1 MIADL
6 PKYTNAVSP
15 ERRFVALENRFTSL
29 SECTTLSDP
38 FVDACMKHDKA
49 LRGRVKLLG
58 QLLGEVIS
66 SQAGDDVLRTV
77 ERLRKGFIQLRDR
90 PDPIRL
96 ERLKKVIGTLSP
108 DALRPVIRAFSI
120 YFQLAG
126 TAEESFKHR
135 QRRRIAARGGVLW
148 KGSFDACLRDLR
160 EMGVAPDELQDLLE
174 EIRYMP
180 VFTAHP
186 TESKRRSI
194 MLQMR
199 RIFESND
206 ALDAPP
212 IFVDHTEI
220 YTRNL
225 HTHIQTLW
233 KTDEVRPSRPD
244 VRHEI
249 RMGIHHF
256 KGALFDAIPVVYGR
270 LERAIHRAYDDH
282 PDFQGIDLPAM
293 LRFGSWIGGDRDGN
307 PNVTADT
314 TREAILTQH
323 LTILRAYIERV
334 ADLVGILTHS
344 QDFCSPSPAFLGS
357 LREDDAYRER
367 FDQEWPARFPEEPYR
382 RKLYV
387 MGLRLRQ
394 AERRGLAWL
403 DGRPWNPEIIGYR
416 GEDEF
421 LHDLVLIRDSMI
433 SHGDA
438 DAANAELL
446 DLIRLTRTF
455 GFYLARLDIR
465 QESTVHS
472 DAVADV
478 LARLGIEQNYA
489 SLDETRRLELLG
501 ELIEKP
507 PVIDDR
513 GALAAMTQEVL
524 RVLDVVGEMQ
534 QAISPRVIGR
544 YVISMA
550 HLASDVLH
558 VMFLASLT
566 GLCGQQG
573 KVFRCR
579 LGVSPLFET
588 IDDLARIE
596 PVISELLDH
605 AVYQR
610 LLRAHGSIQEVML
623 GYSDSAKDGG
633 IVASAWLL
641 YRAQQR
647 VITLGKQRGVRIRL
661 FHGRGGTI
669 GRGGGPTHDA
679 IRAQPAGTLLGQIK
693 FTEQGEVLSYKYSN
707 RETAIYELTMGLTG
721 VISASTGLIRDVEA
735 DDETYHASMRLL
747 AKKGEAAYRR
757 LTEQTPGFLD
767 YFYEAT
773 PVSEIGLL
781 NIGSRPSHRARGDR
795 SKSSVRAIAWVFG
808 WAQARQTLPAWYGL
822 GAALEGCCS
831 NKQRLKTLRRMY
843 RDWPFFRALLDNTQM
858 ALVKSRMD
866 IAGEYAEL
874 CSDEQIRETVFGLIE
889 EEYRRTEKWI
899 RKVARIDELLDEN
912 PLLKTSLRRR
922 DPYLD
927 PLNHIQLE
935 LLQRYRNP
943 EARDVDREASLDP
956 LLRSINAIA
965 GGMRNTG

>member
-1 MIADL
+1 M
-6 PKYTNAVSP
+6 
-15 ERRFVALENRFTSL
+15 
-29 SECTTLSDP
+29 SDP
-38 FVDACMKHDKA
+38 FVNACVKHDKA

-58 QLLGEVIS
+58 RLLGEVIS
-66 SQAGDDVLRTV
+66 SQSGTDVVRAV
-77 ERLRKGFIQLRDR
+77 ERLRKGFLQLRKD
-90 PDPIRL
+90 PDPVRL
-96 ERLKKVIGTLSP
+96 ARLKKFISKLSP

-120 YFQLAG
+120 YFQLVN
-126 TAEESFKHR
+126 TAEESFQHR
-135 QRRRIAARGGVLW
+135 QRRRIAADGGVLW
-148 KGSFDACLRDLR
+148 RGSFDACMRDLR
-160 EMGVAPDELQDLLE
+160 DMGVDPEELQDLFE

-199 RIFESND
+199 RIFESNE

-212 IFVDHTEI
+212 NAIEYKETH
-220 YTRNL
+220 TRNL
-225 HTHIQTLW
+225 RTHIQALW

-249 RMGIHHF
+249 RMGMHHF
-256 KGALFDAIPVVYGR
+256 REALFDAIPVVYRR
-270 LERAIHRAYDDH
+270 LEGAIRRAYRDH
-282 PDFQGIDLPAM
+282 PDFHGIDVPAM
-293 LRFGSWIGGDRDGN
+293 IRFGSWIGGDRDGN
-307 PNVTADT
+307 PNVTAAT

-323 LTILRAYIERV
+323 LTILQEYFQRV
-334 ADLVGILTHS
+334 EDLIGILTQS
-344 QDFCSPSPAFLGS
+344 QDFCTPSPAFTAS
-357 LREDDAYRER
+357 LRVDDDYRAQ

-382 RKLYV
+382 RKLYI
-387 MGLRLRQ
+387 MGLRLQQ
-394 AERRGLAWL
+394 AQLRGQAWM
-403 DGRPWNPEIIGYR
+403 DDIADENAPTGYHT
-416 GEDEF
+416 EAEF
-421 LHDLVLIRDSMI
+421 LSDLVMIRDSLI

-438 DAANAELL
+438 DTANAELL

-465 QESTVHS
+465 QESTVHTE
-472 DAVADV
+472 AVAEL
-478 LARLGIEQNYA
+478 LAHLGIEQDYA
-489 SLDETRRLELLG
+489 GLDEANRVALMGR
-501 ELIEKP
+501 LIEDP
-507 PVIDDR
+507 PLIDDR
-513 GALAAMTQEVL
+513 TRLTAMTQEVL
-524 RVLDVVGEMQ
+524 AVFDVVEQMQ
-534 QAISPRVIGR
+534 RAISPRVIGR

-550 HLASDVLH
+550 HQASDVMH

-566 GLCGQQG
+566 GLTGRQG
-573 KVFRCR
+573 ESFICR
-579 LGVSPLFET
+579 IGVSPLFET
-588 IDDLARIE
+588 IRDLSRIE
-596 PVISELLDH
+596 PVISELLDD

-610 LLRAHGSIQEVML
+610 LLRKHNSLQEVML

-647 VITLGKQRGVRIRL
+647 VIALGRERGVRIRL

-669 GRGGGPTHDA
+669 GRGGGPTHEA

-707 RETAIYELTMGLTG
+707 RETAVYELSMGLTG
-721 VISASTGLIRDVEA
+721 VVSASTGLIREVKPDN
-735 DDETYHASMRLL
+735 ETFHHHMQAL
-747 AKKGEAAYRR
+747 AEKGEACYRE

-781 NIGSRPSHRARGDR
+781 NIGSRPSHRAKGDR

-822 GAALEGCCS
+822 GSALEGCCDDQ
-831 NKQRLKTLRRMY
+831 KKRLKSLREMY
-843 RDWPFFRALLDNTQM
+843 RDWPFFRALLSNTQM
-858 ALVKSRMD
+858 ALFKSRMD
-866 IAGEYAEL
+866 IAREYAEL
-874 CSDEQIRETVFGLIE
+874 CSDPKTRDTVFDMIE
-889 EEYRRTEKWI
+889 SEYQRTEKWI
-899 RKVARIDELLDEN
+899 RKIAQIDELLDEN
-912 PLLKTSLRRR
+912 PLLKTSLTRR

-935 LLQRYRNP
+935 LLHRYRSKDTR
-943 EARDVDREASLDP
+943 EGDREASLDP

>member
-1 MIADL
+1 MSDL
-6 PKYTNAVSP
+6 
-15 ERRFVALENRFTSL
+15 
-29 SECTTLSDP
+29 
-38 FVDACMKHDKA
+38 FVDACVKHDKA

-66 SQAGDDVLRTV
+66 SQAGGDVLRTV
-77 ERLRKGFIQLRDR
+77 ERLRKGFIQLRDQ
-90 PDPIRL
+90 PDPVRL
-96 ERLKKVIGTLSP
+96 ERLKKLISKLSP
-108 DALRPVIRAFSI
+108 DALRPVIRAFSV
-120 YFQLAG
+120 YFQLVN
-126 TAEESFKHR
+126 TAEESFQHR

-160 EMGVAPDELQDLLE
+160 EMGVTPEELQDLLE

-212 IFVDHTEI
+212 VFVDHTEI
-220 YTRNL
+220 HTRNL

-249 RMGIHHF
+249 RMGMHHF

-270 LERAIHRAYDDH
+270 LERAIRRAYHDH
-282 PDFQGIDLPAM
+282 PDYQGIDLPAM

-307 PNVTADT
+307 PSVTAET

-323 LTILRAYIERV
+323 VTILRTYGERV
-334 ADLVGILTHS
+334 AELVGILTHS
-344 QDFCSPSPAFLGS
+344 EDFCSPSPAFLAS
-357 LREDDAYRER
+357 LREDDAYRAR
-367 FDQEWPARFPEEPYR
+367 FDQEWPARFLEEPYR

-394 AERRGLAWL
+394 AERRALAWL

-416 GEDEF
+416 GEQEF
-421 LHDLVLIRDSMI
+421 LHDLALIRDSLT

-446 DLIRLTRTF
+446 DLIRLGQTF

-478 LARLGIEQNYA
+478 LARLGIEPDYA
-489 SLDETRRLELLG
+489 ALDESERLRLLG
-501 ELIEKP
+501 SLIEEP
-507 PVIDDR
+507 PVIADR
-513 GALAAMTQEVL
+513 AALAEMTQEVL
-524 RVLDVVGEMQ
+524 RVLDVVAEMQ

-550 HLASDVLH
+550 HQASDVMH
-558 VMFLASLT
+558 VMFLASLV
-566 GLCGQQG
+566 GLCGRHG
-573 KVFRCR
+573 EAFRSR
-579 LGVSPLFET
+579 IGVSPLFET
-588 IDDLARIE
+588 IHDLARIE

-605 AVYQR
+605 PVYQR
-610 LLRAHGSIQEVML
+610 LLREHGSMQEVML

-633 IVASAWLL
+633 IVASSWLL

-647 VITLGKQRGVRIRL
+647 VIALGQRHGVRIRL

-707 RETAIYELTMGLTG
+707 RETAVYELTMGLTG

-735 DDETYHASMRLL
+735 DDASYHDNMRMLSE
-747 AKKGEAAYRR
+747 KGEGAYRR

-781 NIGSRPSHRARGDR
+781 NIGSRPSHRAKGDR

-822 GAALEGCCS
+822 GSALAGCAGAS
-831 NKQRLKTLRRMY
+831 KQRLKALRRMY

-858 ALVKSRMD
+858 ALAKSRMD
-866 IAGEYAEL
+866 IAREYAAL
-874 CSDEQIRETVFGLIE
+874 CSDEQTRDTVFGLIE
-889 EEYRRTEKWI
+889 AEYRRTEEWI
-899 RKVARIDELLDEN
+899 RKVAKIDEMLEEN

-935 LLQRYRNP
+935 LLARYRNP
-943 EARDVDREASLDP
+943 ETRELDRNASLDP

>member
-1 MIADL
+1 M
-6 PKYTNAVSP
+6 
-15 ERRFVALENRFTSL
+15 
-29 SECTTLSDP
+29 SDP
-38 FVDACMKHDKA
+38 FVDACVKHDKA

-58 QLLGEVIS
+58 RLLGEVIS
-66 SQAGDDVLRTV
+66 SQSGTDVVRAV
-77 ERLRKGFIQLRDR
+77 ERLRKGFLQLRKD
-90 PDPIRL
+90 PDPVRL
-96 ERLKKVIGTLSP
+96 ARLKKFIGKLSP

-120 YFQLAG
+120 YFQLVN
-126 TAEESFKHR
+126 TAEESFQHR
-135 QRRRIAARGGVLW
+135 QRRRIAAEGGVLW
-148 KGSFDACLRDLR
+148 RGSFDACLRDLR
-160 EMGVAPDELQDLLE
+160 DMGVDPEELQDLFE
-174 EIRYMP
+174 DIRYMP

-199 RIFESND
+199 RIFESNE

-212 IFVDHTEI
+212 NAIEYKETH
-220 YTRNL
+220 TRNL
-225 HTHIQTLW
+225 RTHIQALW

-249 RMGIHHF
+249 RMGMHHF
-256 KGALFDAIPVVYGR
+256 REALFDAIPVVYRR
-270 LERAIHRAYDDH
+270 LEGAIRRAYRDH
-282 PDFQGIDLPAM
+282 PDFHGIDVPAM
-293 LRFGSWIGGDRDGN
+293 IRFGSWIGGDRDGN
-307 PNVTADT
+307 PNVTAGT

-323 LTILRAYIERV
+323 RTILEAYFQRV
-334 ADLVGILTHS
+334 EDMIGILTQS
-344 QDFCSPSPAFLGS
+344 QDFCTPSPAFTAS
-357 LREDDAYRER
+357 LRVDDDYRAQY
-367 FDQEWPARFPEEPYR
+367 DLEWPARFPEEPYR
-382 RKLYV
+382 RKLYI
-387 MGLRLRQ
+387 MGLRLQQ
-394 AERRGLAWL
+394 AQERGQAWL
-403 DGRPWNPEIIGYR
+403 DDQSDPDAPHGYR
-416 GEDEF
+416 TEAEF
-421 LHDLVLIRDSMI
+421 LNDLVMIRDSLI

-465 QESTVHS
+465 QESTVHTE
-472 DAVADV
+472 AVADL
-478 LARLGIEQNYA
+478 LAHLGIEQDYA
-489 SLDETRRLELLG
+489 GLDEQRRVSLMG
-501 ELIEKP
+501 RLIEDP
-507 PVIDDR
+507 PVIEDR
-513 GALAAMTQEVL
+513 TRLAAMTQEVL
-524 RVLDVVGEMQ
+524 AVFDVVEEMQ
-534 QAISPRVIGR
+534 RTISPRVIGR

-550 HLASDVLH
+550 HQASDVMH

-566 GLCGQQG
+566 GLAGRQG
-573 KVFRCR
+573 ESFICR
-579 LGVSPLFET
+579 IGVSPLFET
-588 IDDLARIE
+588 IRDLSRIE
-596 PVISELLDH
+596 PVISALLDD

-610 LLRAHGSIQEVML
+610 LLRKHNSLQEVML

-647 VITLGKQRGVRIRL
+647 VIALGKERGVRIRL

-669 GRGGGPTHDA
+669 GRGGGPTHEA

-707 RETAIYELTMGLTG
+707 RETAVYELSMGLTG
-721 VISASTGLIRDVEA
+721 VVSASTGLIREVKPDN
-735 DDETYHASMRLL
+735 ETFHQHMQVL
-747 AKKGEAAYRR
+747 AEKGEACYRE

-781 NIGSRPSHRARGDR
+781 NIGSRPSHRAKGDR

-822 GAALEGCCS
+822 GSALEGCCDDQ
-831 NKQRLKTLRRMY
+831 KKRLKSLREMY
-843 RDWPFFRALLDNTQM
+843 RDWPFFRALLSNTQM
-858 ALVKSRMD
+858 ALFKSRMD
-866 IAGEYAEL
+866 IAREYAGL
-874 CSDEQIRETVFGLIE
+874 CSDSKARDTVFNMIE
-889 EEYRRTEKWI
+889 SEYRRTEKWI
-899 RKVARIDELLDEN
+899 RKIAQIDELLDEN
-912 PLLKTSLRRR
+912 PLLKTSLTRR

-935 LLQRYRNP
+935 LLNRYRSKDTR
-943 EARDVDREASLDP
+943 EGDREASLDP